1 MVNINGKIKQISYMI
16 MGVETKDGAGVRLKR
31 IFGGLNTVNI
41 TDPFLLLD
49 HFGSDRIEDYI
60 SGFPWHPHR
69 GIETITYLLSGKVEH
84 RDSTDHRGTIYPDE
98 LQWMTAGSGIF
109 HEEMPKPLDEK
120 NPEDLLRANGMP
132 TLVSGFQLWL
142 NLPAKY
148 KMTVP
153 TYRNIKGSEVP
164 TISLDGAMVKE
175 IAGEYAKSSG
185 IYTSLYGI
193 DPLYLDVS
201 MDEESEFSYKIKEGY
216 TTILFSVTGEGIY
229 RDQKLEPDTAA
240 ILSTDGE
247 YIDVRT
253 GRSKYR
259 FMLLSGKPLHE
270 PLKWYGPIV
279 MNTDEQIREAIMDLN
294 RDTFVREKNPLVE

>member
-1 MVNINGKIKQISYMI
+1 MEKINGRIKQINYI
-16 MGVETKDGAGVRLKR
+16 IKGVETKDGAGVRLKR
-31 IFGGLNTVNI
+31 IFGGPNTVNI

-109 HEEMPKPLDEK
+109 HEEMPKPLDDK
-120 NPEDLLRANGMP
+120 NPEELLRANGMP

-164 TISLDGAMVKE
+164 AISLDGATVKI
-175 IAGEYAKSSG
+175 IAGEYNKISG
-185 IYTSLYGI
+185 MYTSQYGI

-201 MDEESEFSYKIKEGY
+201 MDEESEFSYRIKDGY
-216 TTILFSVTGEGIY
+216 KSIIFSVTGEGIY
-229 RDQKLEPDTAA
+229 GDQKLEPDTAA
-240 ILSTDGE
+240 ILSMDGD
-247 YIDVRT
+247 YVNVRT
-253 GRSKYR
+253 GRSGYR
-259 FMLLSGKPLHE
+259 FILLSAKLIHE
-270 PLKWYGPIV
+270 PVKWYGPIV
-279 MNTDEQIREAIMDLN
+279 MNTDEQIREAIRNLN
-294 RDTFVREKNPLVE
+294 SGNFVKEKNPVVE